1 MLNTVSKVQCIELN
15 NCMQSTVQYTMLN
28 TDSKVQ
34 CAVYAE
40 YSVLYTVQC
49 GRVVAA
55 VSYTANKFRR
65 TVNFFWRRNYGP
77 SFVQKVS

>member
-1 MLNTVSKVQCIELN
+1 
-15 NCMQSTVQYTMLN
+15 MLN

-40 YSVLYTVQC
+40 YSVLYTVHLQC